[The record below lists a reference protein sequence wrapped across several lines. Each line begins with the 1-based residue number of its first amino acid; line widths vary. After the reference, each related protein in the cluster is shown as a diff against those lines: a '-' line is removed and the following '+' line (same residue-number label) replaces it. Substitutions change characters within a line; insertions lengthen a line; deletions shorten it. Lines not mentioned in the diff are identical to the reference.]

1 MAAIYGGFVLNLNTW
16 SILCDFD
23 GTIALRDVTDL
34 LLERFARP
42 GWEEIEARW
51 ERGEIGS
58 RVCMQQ
64 QIALLD
70 VDRGE
75 LEAALDAVPIDP
87 EFPRFVAEVLARG
100 WPLAVVSDGLDLAI
114 HHILA
119 RYTLPPLTVF
129 ANRLR
134 QAGPRAWRLDA
145 PAGAGS
151 CRVDSGTCKCARAR
165 LARHETSRV
174 LLIGDGAS
182 DFCAAGAV
190 DLVFAKGKL
199 QEYCRRESLPFV
211 PIGGFADACAALPQ
225 LAAEGE
231 RFFSL
236 ETLTHES

>member
-119 RYTLPPLTVF
+119 RYALPPL
-129 ANRLR
+129 
-134 QAGPRAWRLDA
+134 P
-145 PAGAGS
+145 
-151 CRVDSGTCKCARAR
+151 
-165 LARHETSRV
+165 TS
-174 LLIGDGAS
+174 
-182 DFCAAGAV
+182 
-190 DLVFAKGKL
+190 
-199 QEYCRRESLPFV
+199 
-211 PIGGFADACAALPQ
+211 
-225 LAAEGE
+225 
-231 RFFSL
+231 
-236 ETLTHES
+236 